1 VCVGARFYGQLSNDG
16 ALILIPIVILACVTA
31 QRLYE
36 LVLARQNTTAL
47 LAQGGKEIGAAHY
60 PIIVLFH
67 AAWILG
73 LWLLARDQAVN
84 WNLIG
89 VFVVLQALRVWVL
102 ATLGPRWTT
111 RIILMPE
118 KPLVIGGPFNYVRHP
133 NYAVVAAEIFVLPL
147 AFGLIKFALI
157 SGIINLGILA
167 YRIRIEEA
175 ALAPKRV

>member
-1 VCVGARFYGQLSNDG
+1 
-16 ALILIPIVILACVTA
+16 
-31 QRLYE
+31 
-36 LVLARQNTTAL
+36 
-47 LAQGGKEIGAAHY
+47 
-60 PIIVLFH
+60 
-67 AAWILG
+67 
-73 LWLLARDQAVN
+73 
-84 WNLIG
+84 
-89 VFVVLQALRVWVL
+89 LQALRVWVL

-157 SGIINLGILA
+157 NGIINLGILA